1 MTDSS
6 TQEQQDTKHP
16 VKIALSLQLPKKPLS
31 TAPKGN
37 EKEKNDLEENESREY
52 ISEIKDG
59 KIIPAQP
66 KQPKGPLIIPIHS
79 GWYEPKEKPIPKGE
93 AKQKTENDKY
103 GLIEP
108 ASTPSGERKDEKP
121 LPEKRDLSR
130 IPPLLRNIPQAL
142 QEITDDQERFRYD
155 VACRPDSTDLSGYER
170 VPVEEFG
177 KALLLGMGWKPGDP
191 IGLNATKPVPVIE
204 PKVRH
209 HRLGLGA
216 EEGPLL
222 LDPKKNKAKL
232 RALGLGSA
240 PSKANQA
247 RGLIPGALVGIIGGS
262 FDGAYGIISL
272 VGAEKSLVKIDAI
285 AEELL
290 VTNDDLFPV
299 DIQKLSK
306 GHPALEL
313 IKRLHSKAENSDNKK
328 SKMKQHDK
336 HKSDSNSSDSSR
348 SRKSKHKHHQ
358 KSDSEDAS
366 DSETP
371 KHIDKKR
378 KL

>member
-1 MTDSS
+1 
-6 TQEQQDTKHP
+6 
-16 VKIALSLQLPKKPLS
+16 
-31 TAPKGN
+31 
-37 EKEKNDLEENESREY
+37 
-52 ISEIKDG
+52 
-59 KIIPAQP
+59 
-66 KQPKGPLIIPIHS
+66 
-79 GWYEPKEKPIPKGE
+79 
-93 AKQKTENDKY
+93 
-103 GLIEP
+103 
-108 ASTPSGERKDEKP
+108 
-121 LPEKRDLSR
+121 
-130 IPPLLRNIPQAL
+130 
-142 QEITDDQERFRYD
+142 
-155 VACRPDSTDLSGYER
+155 
-170 VPVEEFG
+170 
-177 KALLLGMGWKPGDP
+177 
-191 IGLNATKPVPVIE
+191 
-204 PKVRH
+204 
-209 HRLGLGA
+209 
-216 EEGPLL
+216 
-222 LDPKKNKAKL
+222 
-232 RALGLGSA
+232 
-240 PSKANQA
+240 
-247 RGLIPGALVGIIGGS
+247 
-262 FDGAYGIISL
+262 
-272 VGAEKSLVKIDAI
+272 VKIDAI